1 MYFYSINLEEDNT
14 ALEMEIDLGA
24 KISVE
29 AKYGDSPDRA
39 TTLLVRAESCPLFV
53 IRSVPQDF
61 EILQRVFEVAVAE
74 LNLDASRQLVY
85 RGESMAQVTER
96 LRLEV
101 SRVKRHPWTA
111 QERESVRIRQNN
123 LCNE

>member
-1 MYFYSINLEEDNT
+1 M
-14 ALEMEIDLGA
+14 
-24 KISVE
+24 
-29 AKYGDSPDRA
+29 
-39 TTLLVRAESCPLFV
+39 RAESCPHFV

-61 EILQRVFEVAVAE
+61 KILQRVFEVAVAE
-74 LNLDASRQLVY
+74 LNLDASRQLMY

-111 QERESVRIRQNN
+111 
-123 LCNE
+123 